1 MSDGKRKMIDDVCI
15 HIISKNKLRTES
27 YEGGMFEAKP
37 KNNLANCCRWVA
49 VVVGSWYVVMCMI
62 LASMSMYHEQRVL
75 VRNVMKA

>member
-37 KNNLANCCRWVA
+37 KSNLANCCRLVA
-49 VVVGSWYVVMCMI
+49 VGSW
-62 LASMSMYHEQRVL
+62 
-75 VRNVMKA
+75 